1 MGMEAAVVSGLFKI
15 VGDKLAPLV
24 IREYSSL
31 MGVTKDLQELQDL
44 VEEIKSGLQVA
55 GDNAI
60 GNKPPSNWLKKLKD
74 FAYDLEDLVHE
85 FHLQSEKHD
94 TDNDRDKYAVLKY
107 MRTKPKLVMFQLK
120 MVNKIKTIK
129 KRFAAIVEQRGD
141 VNTILNAM
149 PIDHNVHTNKIIRE
163 PSLLGNVDDSKIH
176 VRDEQKHKIICKL
189 IDDQQKISIVS
200 IIGLG
205 GTGKTTMAT
214 HICHDNKIKEHFE
227 GSIFWVHVSQE
238 FDNNKLVGKLY
249 EAIFKETS
257 YLRTDQHM
265 VEAISNK
272 LNGNKF
278 LLVLDDAWHKN
289 QYDWERFML
298 YLKRGSPGSRILL
311 TTRDQEVAEAVESI
325 CTYKLAFL
333 SDEDS
338 WNLFQQSLRLAAKGL
353 PSEFIEVGREIIKKC
368 GGVPLAI
375 KTLAGVL
382 RNKKTIDAWCA
393 LRDSNM
399 WNVDDIEDRVFASLR
414 LSYFHLP
421 DHLKQ
426 CFVYCSIFPKGYEI
440 YKHQLIGEWIANGF
454 INPMNEIEQVEDVA
468 NDCFD
473 SLLKV
478 HFLQDLEVDE
488 YNEMEICKMHDLVHD
503 LTRQILQ
510 GEMVSHSQNA
520 TIGNSQ
526 KCRYLS
532 LASCNENIEVKLF
545 SKVHAVYI
553 SGDNFAPNKPIK
565 KRCRALPEEIS
576 RCWNLQALHVTH
588 CKALTTLPESIGKL
602 RKLRTLEL
610 SHVWDL
616 ESLPQ
621 SIGDCHNLQSFLL
634 RYSNIRE
641 IPNSICKIKKLR
653 VLNIMYC
660 LCLRQQWSEFFGTFC
675 NLQSINLAR
684 IDGTHN
690 LFSSFACHKLRTLT
704 LCETEITRLPQCLTV
719 VSTLEYIDLQ
729 NCRGLLE
736 LSEGI
741 GNLERLEVLNLKGCS
756 KLGGLPVGIGQLTH
770 LQRLH
775 LFVIGGSC
783 EHARITELRNL
794 NLLTDNDL
802 EIKNIKY
809 VEDPDDAE
817 KTSLKER
824 SCILN
829 LTLDWSSN
837 GAEGCSDSMEDEPL
851 LDMEKELR
859 VLNGLEPPSQIKKLN
874 IYNYKGKHFSRWM
887 MKQRESSCSDSL
899 LEQIDPPHF
908 TQLTELVLEQFPN
921 LENLQGLARLPSLK
935 TFVLKGMPN
944 LVELWTISPALVSG
958 EEGKLYRIDHEQ
970 VEHCFPFLSTLI
982 ISDCPKLKVCPCFP
996 PYLDSLTL
1004 ERSNEQLLSQVSFSR
1019 PLHPLDKESSS
1030 ICFSVDPPHLK
1041 KLKLGG
1047 MSGSSS
1053 GWEVLQNLTGL
1064 ESLSI
1069 YSSDVRQL
1077 GESIRSLTSLQYLCI
1092 SGCPVL
1098 AMLPEWLGCLR
1109 SLQTLVLE
1117 EIPLLASLPKSIML
1131 LTSLEKLIIFECDN
1145 LKELPE
1151 VVHHPTS
1158 LKKLII
1164 SSCRNLSQLPEGIQ
1178 HLTNLEYLNI
1188 QYCLALHKLPE
1199 GLGMLG
1205 SLEHL
1210 TIEFLPG
1217 LTTLPESMQG
1227 LTSLQHINLLRC
1239 PMLTVLPESLG
1250 QLSALQS
1257 LFIQN
1262 CPGLQSLPSSIQ
1274 HLTSLQHL
1282 LISYNPTLSRHYK
1295 NKVGKDWHII
1305 SHIPDVEIKD

>member
-1 MGMEAAVVSGLFKI
+1 
-15 VGDKLAPLV
+15 
-24 IREYSSL
+24 

-107 MRTKPKLVMFQLK
+107 MRTKPKLAMFQLK
-120 MVNKIKTIK
+120 MANKIKTIK
-129 KRFAAIVEQRGD
+129 NRFAAIVEQRGD
-141 VNTILNAM
+141 VNTILNAI
-149 PIDHNVHTNKIIRE
+149 PIDHNVHKNKIISE
-163 PSLLGNVDDSKIH
+163 SSLLGNVDDSKIH
-176 VRDEQKHKIICKL
+176 VRDEEKHKIICKL

-200 IIGLG
+200 IVGLG

-249 EAIFKETS
+249 EAILKKTS
-257 YLRTDQHM
+257 YLRTDQQM
-265 VEAISNK
+265 VEAISNE

-298 YLKRGSPGSRILL
+298 YLKSGSPGSRILL
-311 TTRDQEVAEAVESI
+311 TTRDQGVAEAVEST

-353 PSEFIEVGREIIKKC
+353 PSEFVEIGREIIKKC

-375 KTLAGVL
+375 KILAGVL
-382 RNKKTIDAWCA
+382 RNKKTVDAWCA

-426 CFVYCSIFPKGYEI
+426 CFVYCSIFPKGYKI

-488 YNEMEICKMHDLVHD
+488 YDEMEICKMHDLVLD

-545 SKVHAVYI
+545 SKVHAIYI
-553 SGDNFAPNKPIK
+553 SGDNFALNKPIK
-565 KRCRALPEEIS
+565 KRCHVRSIILESMGATNLLLPLIPKFEYLSYFRISHASCRAFPEEIS
-576 RCWNLQALHVTH
+576 HCWNLQALHVTY
-588 CKALTTLPESIGKL
+588 CRALTTLPESIGKL
-602 RKLRTLEL
+602 KKLRTLEL
-610 SHVWDL
+610 SCLLDL

-634 RYSNIRE
+634 RGSGIRE

-653 VLNIMYC
+653 VLNIMHC
-660 LCLRQQWSEFFGTFC
+660 RSLRQQWSEFFGTLC
-675 NLQSINLAR
+675 NLQSINLAQ
-684 IDGTHN
+684 IEGIHN

-704 LCETEITRLPQCLTV
+704 LSGTEITRLPQCLTL

-729 NCRGLLE
+729 NCWGLLE

-756 KLGGLPVGIGQLTH
+756 NLGGLPVGIGQLTH

-775 LFVIGGSC
+775 LFVIGGSS
-783 EHARITELRNL
+783 EHARISGLRNL

-802 EIKNIKY
+802 EIKIIKY

-817 KTSLKER
+817 KASLKEK
-824 SCILN
+824 SGILN

-837 GAEGCSDSMEDEPL
+837 GAEGCSDSLEEEPL

-874 IYNYKGKHFSRWM
+874 IYNYK
-887 MKQRESSCSDSL
+887 DSL

-908 TQLTELVLEQFPN
+908 TQLTKLVLEQFPN
-921 LENLQGLARLPSLK
+921 LENLQGLARLPSLN

-944 LVELWTISPALVSG
+944 LVELWTSSPAL
-958 EEGKLYRIDHEQ
+958 
-970 VEHCFPFLSTLI
+970 
-982 ISDCPKLKVCPCFP
+982 
-996 PYLDSLTL
+996 
-1004 ERSNEQLLSQVSFSR
+1004 
-1019 PLHPLDKESSS
+1019 ESSS
-1030 ICFSVDPPHLK
+1030 ICFSVDSPHLK
-1041 KLKLGG
+1041 KLELGG
-1047 MSGSSS
+1047 MAGSSS

-1069 YSSDVRQL
+1069 YSSDLRQL
-1077 GESIRSLTSLQYLCI
+1077 GEIIRSLTSLQYLCI

-1098 AMLPEWLGCLR
+1098 AMLPEWLGGFR
-1109 SLQTLVLE
+1109 SLQTLVLK

-1131 LTSLEKLIIFECDN
+1131 LTSLEKLAIVECDN

-1151 VVHHPTS
+1151 VVNHLTS
-1158 LKKLII
+1158 LKELDI

-1178 HLTNLEYLNI
+1178 HLTNLEDLSI
-1188 QYCLALHKLPE
+1188 QDCLALHKLPE

-1205 SLEHL
+1205 SLEDL
-1210 TIEFLPG
+1210 MINILPV
-1217 LTTLPESMQG
+1217 LTTLLESMQG
-1227 LTSLQHINLLRC
+1227 LTSLRHINLMSC

-1250 QLSALQS
+1250 QLSALRSLYMQS
-1257 LFIQN
+1257 
-1262 CPGLQSLPSSIQ
+1262 CTGLRSLPSSIQ

-1282 LISYNPTLSRHYK
+1282 VISYNPTLSRHYK
-1295 NKVGKDWHII
+1295 NRVGKDWHII
-1305 SHIPDVEIKD
+1305 SHIPVVEIRD